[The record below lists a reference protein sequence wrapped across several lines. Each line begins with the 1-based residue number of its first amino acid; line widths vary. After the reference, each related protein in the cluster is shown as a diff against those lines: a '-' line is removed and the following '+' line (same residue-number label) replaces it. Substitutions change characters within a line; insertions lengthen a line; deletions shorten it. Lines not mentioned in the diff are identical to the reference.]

1 MLEAQL
7 VSAIQRCSSGCP
19 GLNDVL
25 GGGLPVGHFYLIEGE
40 PGTGKTTL
48 ALQFIAEGITQG
60 EKVLYVTLSESRDE
74 LTAVAEGHSLRLHPD
89 AILEVRPSEQ
99 DLKPE
104 GQYTVFHPA
113 EVELNDRVQ
122 AIMAEVDRR
131 KPNRLVIDA
140 LSEVRMLAKDPLR
153 YRRQILSLKEYA
165 PENCTVMLLDDRSS
179 RYADLE
185 LHSIVHGVVSMDRVP
200 RNYGRTMRR
209 LEVTKLR
216 GCAFREGYH
225 DYLIRSGGVVVF
237 PRLIAAEYGDEHEDP
252 SLAISGVPELDT
264 LVGGGLGRG
273 TSTLLIGPAGCGK
286 TTLALRW
293 LTTAAVRGENSAA
306 FIFEETISTLMK
318 RASGLGMDLH
328 PHTKSGRIK
337 IAHLDPAE
345 VSPGEFVDMVRESV
359 ENQGVRVVLI
369 DSLNGFL
376 QAMPGE
382 QFLALHLHE
391 LLTYLNNRGVL
402 TLMVLAQ
409 MGLVGSAMQTPID
422 VSYLADNILVLRYF
436 EAGGEVRQAISMM
449 KKRSGGHERSIRELR
464 LGPDTIR
471 VGAPLSDFQ
480 GILSGTPFSLA
491 PWMGKGQVND

>member
-1 MLEAQL
+1 MPQETLAPE
-7 VSAIQRCSSGCP
+7 ITRCSSGCT
-19 GLNDVL
+19 GLDDVL
-25 GGGLPVGHFYLIEGE
+25 GGGLPVGHVYLVEGE

-48 ALQFIAEGITQG
+48 ALQFMAEGLRRG
-60 EKVLYVTLSESRDE
+60 EKVLYVTLSESRSE
-74 LTAVAEGHSLRLHPD
+74 LLTVGQLHGLKLNGLT
-89 AILEVRPSEQ
+89 ILEVRPSEQ

-122 AIMAEVDRR
+122 TIMAEVDRQ
-131 KPNRLVIDA
+131 KPDRLVIDA

-165 PENCTVMLLDDRSS
+165 PEDCTVLLLDDRTS

-185 LHSIVHGVVSMDRVP
+185 LHSIVHGVISMSRVG
-200 RNYGRTMRR
+200 REYGKTMRR
-209 LEVTKLR
+209 IEVTKLR
-216 GCAFREGYH
+216 GSAFREGFH
-225 DYLIRSGGVVVF
+225 DYLIRRGGVVIF
-237 PRLIAAEYGDEHEDP
+237 PRLFASEYTDDETDK
-252 SLAISGVPELDT
+252 SVAQSGIPELDA
-264 LVGGGLGRG
+264 LAGGGLSRG

-293 LTTAAVRGENSAA
+293 LTTAAERGEKVVA
-306 FIFEETISTLMK
+306 FIFEETVSTLVG
-318 RASGLGMDLH
+318 RAIGLGMNLNSH
-328 PHTKSGRIK
+328 IASGQMRVE
-337 IAHLDPAE
+337 HMDPAE
-345 VSPGEFVDMVRESV
+345 VSPGEFVDMVRRSV
-359 ENQGVRVVLI
+359 EEDGARAVLI

-402 TLMVLAQ
+402 TLLVLAQ

-422 VSYLADNILVLRYF
+422 VSYLADNVLVLRYF
-436 EAGGEVRQAISMM
+436 EARGEVRQAISMM

-471 VGAPLSDFQ
+471 VGAPLSNFQ
-480 GILSGTPFSLA
+480 GILSGSPTSLA
-491 PWMGKGQVND
+491 PILGRDPVDA

>member
-1 MLEAQL
+1 MLEEQL
-7 VSAIQRCSSGCP
+7 APTITRCSSGCP
-19 GLNDVL
+19 GLDDVL

-48 ALQFIAEGITQG
+48 ALQFITEGAKRG
-60 EKVLYVTLSESRDE
+60 EKTLYVTLSESRDE
-74 LTAVAEGHSLRLHPD
+74 LLNVAEGHGLRVD
-89 AILEVRPSEQ
+89 ESAILEVRPSEQ

-122 AIMAEVDRR
+122 AIMAEVDKR

-153 YRRQILSLKEYA
+153 YRRQVLSLKEYA
-165 PENCTVMLLDDRSS
+165 PENCTVLLLDDRSS

-185 LHSIVHGVVSMDRVP
+185 LHSIVHGVVSMDRVA
-200 RNYGRTMRR
+200 REYGKTMRR
-209 LEVTKLR
+209 VEVTKLR

-225 DYLIRSGGVVVF
+225 DYLIRSGGIQVF
-237 PRLIAAEYGDEHEDP
+237 PRLVAAEYQDERHDL
-252 SLAISGVPELDT
+252 SQAASGISELDI
-264 LVGGGLGRG
+264 LCGGGLGRG

-286 TTLALRW
+286 TTIALRW
-293 LTTAAVRGENSAA
+293 VCTAAERGENSAL
-306 FIFEETISTLMK
+306 FIFEETVNTLIG
-318 RASGLGMDLH
+318 RAAGLGMDLA
-328 PHTKSGRIK
+328 PHLRSGRIK
-337 IAHLDPAE
+337 ISHLDPAE
-345 VSPGEFVDMVRESV
+345 VSPGEFVDMVRDCV
-359 ENQGVRVVLI
+359 ENGEVRAVLI

-376 QAMPGE
+376 QSMPGE

-391 LLTYLNNRGVL
+391 LLTYLNNRGML

-409 MGLVGSAMQTPID
+409 MGLVGSAMHTPID

-464 LGPDTIR
+464 LGPERIR

-480 GILSGTPFSLA
+480 GILSGTPTSLVPLLA
-491 PWMGKGQVND
+491 KGPLND